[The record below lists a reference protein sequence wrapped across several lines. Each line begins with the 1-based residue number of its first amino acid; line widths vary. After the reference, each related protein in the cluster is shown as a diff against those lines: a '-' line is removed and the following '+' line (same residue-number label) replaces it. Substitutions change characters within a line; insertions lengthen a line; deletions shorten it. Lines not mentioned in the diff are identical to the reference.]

1 MRRTNAVE
9 IAIAI
14 LALASMFENHVL
26 KAAPLSRSENIA
38 TYYDPELPLA
48 DGLMEPIA
56 GCIER
61 VSRLGEG
68 GG

>member
-1 MRRTNAVE
+1 MPSDV
-9 IAIAI
+9 
-14 LALASMFENHVL
+14 FVNHVL

-56 GCIER
+56 GFIER

>member
-1 MRRTNAVE
+1 M
-9 IAIAI
+9 
-14 LALASMFENHVL
+14 NHVL

-68 GG
+68 KRSVGPWSRTVECIIHY

>member
-1 MRRTNAVE
+1 MPSKSRSRSWHWRRC
-9 IAIAI
+9 
-14 LALASMFENHVL
+14 SMNHVL

-56 GCIER
+56 GFIER